1 MLYVNAESNSYE
13 SSGLHTIFWEH
24 RGRVIQRHS
33 YLLVCYYR
41 PAPRYLIYII
51 MATRQVSHLST
62 LHASTKLSKPTLR
75 YDTNHTQLQ
84 LLVCFYIYLCFISMP
99 DECFM
104 NMMCIWQCVSERAVN
119 ETSRKFRNDNMQTK
133 LPVSDLLWR
142 QTSFFRWLYACLAW
156 GLHRVLRVKAL

>member
-1 MLYVNAESNSYE
+1 M
-13 SSGLHTIFWEH
+13 IM
-24 RGRVIQRHS
+24 I
-33 YLLVCYYR
+33 LVCYCG
-41 PAPRYLIYII
+41 PVPRYLIYII
-51 MATRQVSHLST
+51 MVTRQVSHLST
-62 LHASTKLSKPTLR
+62 LHASTKLSQPTLR

-133 LPVSDLLWR
+133 LPVSGHIAL
-142 QTSFFRWLYACLAW
+142 SFRRDFR
-156 GLHRVLRVKAL
+156 LRCKIRRLSMKILK